1 MKILIVEDE
10 FNAREGLAALI
21 KKISPKHEI
30 CGKAADGEEGYEMA
44 ILLKPDL
51 IFVDIQLPKLNGLQ
65 MIEKI
70 VNAKYEPSFVILS
83 GYAEFGYAQ
92 QAIQYGV
99 REYLLKP
106 ITYEKLISVIQS
118 MENWQHIKKV
128 NYGKKIISQDEI
140 MKSILLDV
148 KNDSTE
154 ALNFIKN
161 TVVPKEMYIVNL
173 YYGKNTDL
181 ANLIKTLDS
190 FCKYYNFNNY
200 LMSTLS
206 TNKFVTVFI
215 NSEYEFSDMVK
226 KIDYNLIFSLHK
238 FEYKDLTVTLLPIKE
253 IDYLPEI
260 LDEIKYLNSWALT
273 VGNDQVIYTER
284 ISNIKSESNN
294 KVGQFD
300 MQALSAIKSGNI
312 DELMKAN
319 SGLLAFLR
327 NNRFRPDQIRN
338 ICTRYAFSILVCY
351 KEFNV
356 DIYEKAQNM
365 RLSDELNDSCTLQ
378 EIKECLDSLV
388 YMYQDSTPIQHNV
401 NSVLVRKAMNYIA
414 NSYMDKVSLEEI
426 ATQMNVS
433 SEYLSHLFTK
443 EVGISFSDYLKK
455 YRIDVAKK
463 LMFNSNFRIYE
474 IGEKIGYKDPKYFC
488 KMFKEVTGHSPKEYM
503 IKQ

>member
-30 CGKAADGEEGYEMA
+30 CGKAVDGEEGYQMA
-44 ILLKPDL
+44 ISLKPDL

-70 VNAKYEPSFVILS
+70 VNAKQEPSFVILS
-83 GYAEFGYAQ
+83 GYADFGYAQ
-92 QAIQYGV
+92 QAIEYGV

-118 MENWQHIKKV
+118 MENWQKIKKV

-140 MKSILLDV
+140 IKSILLDV
-148 KNDSTE
+148 KNDSKE
-154 ALNFIKN
+154 ALNFIKE
-161 TVVPKEMYIVNL
+161 TVVPEKMYIVNI
-173 YYGKNTDL
+173 YYGKNADSEG
-181 ANLIKTLDS
+181 LIKVLDS
-190 FCKYYNFNNY
+190 FCKYYNFKNCF
-200 LMSTLS
+200 MSTLLA
-206 TNKFVTVFI
+206 NKFVTIFI
-215 NSEYEFSDMVK
+215 NCQYEFSDMIK
-226 KIDYNLIFSLHK
+226 KINYNLIFSLHK
-238 FEYKDLTVTLLPIKE
+238 SEYKDLTVTLLPIKD
-253 IDYLPEI
+253 IDNLSEI

-284 ISNIKSESNN
+284 ISNIKSGSNN

-300 MQALSAIKSGNI
+300 MEALSAIKSGNI

-327 NNRFRPDQIRN
+327 NNQFYPDHIKN

-365 RLSDELNDSCTLQ
+365 RLSDKLNDSCTLQ
-378 EIKECLDSLV
+378 EIKDCLDSLV
-388 YMYQDSTPIQHNV
+388 NMYQDSALIQHNV
-401 NSVLVRKAMNYIA
+401 NSILVRNAINYIA
-414 NSYMDKVSLEEI
+414 SSYTDKVSLEQI

-443 EVGISFSDYLKK
+443 EAGISFSDYLKK
-455 YRIDVAKK
+455 YRIGVAKK
-463 LMFNSNFRIYE
+463 LMFNSNCRIYE

-488 KMFKEVTGHSPKEYM
+488 KMFKEVTGLSPKEYM
-503 IKQ
+503 IKR

>member
-21 KKISPKHEI
+21 KKTSPIHEI
-30 CGKAADGEEGYEMA
+30 CGKAADGQEGYEMTIA
-44 ILLKPDL
+44 LKPDL

-118 MENWQHIKKV
+118 MENWQNIKKV
-128 NYGKKIISQDEI
+128 NYGKKIILQDEI
-140 MKSILLDV
+140 IKSVLLDV
-148 KNDSTE
+148 KNDSKE
-154 ALNFIKN
+154 ALNIIKE
-161 TVVPKEMYIVNL
+161 TVVPEKMYIVNL
-173 YYGKNTDL
+173 YYGKNTDSTG
-181 ANLIKTLDS
+181 LIKILNS
-190 FCKYYNFNNY
+190 FCKYYNFKDY
-200 LMSTLS
+200 FMSILHA
-206 TNKFVTVFI
+206 NKFITVFI
-215 NSEYEFSDMVK
+215 NCQYELSDMVK

-238 FEYKDLTVTLLPIKE
+238 FEYKDLTVTLLPIKV
-253 IDYLPEI
+253 IDNLPGI
-260 LDEIKYLNSWALT
+260 LDEIKFLNSWALT
-273 VGNDQVIYTER
+273 LGNDQVIYTER

-300 MQALSAIKSGNI
+300 MEALSAIKSGNI

-319 SGLLAFLR
+319 SDLIAFLR
-327 NNRFRPDQIRN
+327 NNKFHPDHIKN
-338 ICTRYAFSILVCY
+338 ICIRYAFSILVCY

-356 DIYEKAQNM
+356 DIYEKAQNI
-365 RLSDELNDSCTLQ
+365 RLSDELKDSCTMQ
-378 EIKECLDSLV
+378 EIKDCLDSLV
-388 YMYQDSTPIQHNV
+388 NMYQDSTSIQQNV
-401 NSVLVRKAMNYIA
+401 NSILVRKAMNYIA
-414 NSYMDKVSLEEI
+414 SSYTDKVSLEVI

-463 LMFNSNFRIYE
+463 LMFNSNYKIYE

-488 KMFKEVTGHSPKEYM
+488 KMFREVTGLSPKEYM
-503 IKQ
+503 IKR